1 MFARPPECAQDQI
14 RLCEIENSEDRSTQ
28 PAYGKANCLKQ
39 MPTAARAP
47 CTSPTQ
53 HSQQPE
59 NWRMPEKVL
68 PGGANM
74 VTQARTT

>member
-39 MPTAARAP
+39 MPTAARAL
-47 CTSPTQ
+47 CNSPTQ
-53 HSQQPE
+53 HS
-59 NWRMPEKVL
+59 
-68 PGGANM
+68 
-74 VTQARTT
+74 